1 MSYTLKIEG
10 FEGQNIEAR
19 VGFWAGPKLM
29 INGAPAPKGPRRG
42 EMVLQRND
50 GRQVIASWKP
60 QVMGLDVP
68 QLVVDGKAVS
78 LAAPLKWYQWVWSAL
93 PILLVFWGG
102 LIGAIAG
109 VIAFSINTSIFRSRL
124 NEILKY
130 VITAVISIIAALV
143 YLFIAI
149 IISTLLNG

>member
-1 MSYTLKIEG
+1 MSYILKIEG

-19 VGFWAGPKLM
+19 VSFWASPKLI
-29 INGAPAPKGPRRG
+29 INGVPAPKGPRRG

-68 QLVVDGKAVS
+68 QLVVDGKTVS

-102 LIGAIAG
+102 LLGGIAG

-130 VITAVISIIAALV
+130 VITGVISIIATLV
-143 YLFIAI
+143 YLFLATIFYA
-149 IISTLLNG
+149 LLNG

>member
-1 MSYTLKIEG
+1 MSYILKIEG

-19 VGFWAGPKLM
+19 VSFWASPKLI
-29 INGAPAPKGPRRG
+29 INGVPAPKGPRRG

-50 GRQVIASWKP
+50 GRQVIVSWKP

-68 QLVVDGKAVS
+68 QLVVDGKTVS

-102 LIGAIAG
+102 LLGGIAG

-130 VITAVISIIAALV
+130 VITGVISIIATLV
-143 YLFIAI
+143 YLFLATIFYA
-149 IISTLLNG
+149 LLNG